1 MIARSQMQTHKQNI
15 VYIYNYDLV
24 TEMKEHILSA
34 TIADGDT
41 ESADVGVSLIW
52 YDSVPSPLRR
62 RRQNSLIM
70 YDEMFWASVHLITD
84 MLDHRIGINE
94 YISAA
99 CWSPQMPMKIK
110 TGRYS
115 ETYVSWRPECQIN
128 EKQILKANDRAGIWW
143 VPVTIMSFPHYAMLY
158 CSILIL
164 AQKQKFCH

>member
-99 CWSPQMPMKIK
+99 CWGS
-110 TGRYS
+110 
-115 ETYVSWRPECQIN
+115 
-128 EKQILKANDRAGIWW
+128 
-143 VPVTIMSFPHYAMLY
+143 
-158 CSILIL
+158 
-164 AQKQKFCH
+164 